1 MWAVR
6 NFTLMG
12 CGCDW
17 VGVAGGMNK
26 HLSTRVCVRVCVCF
40 CVFLCSAPVCTW
52 AKRPENKLRKKYC
65 LDQEG
70 SVLCSCE
77 LSMWL

>member
-26 HLSTRVCVRVCVCF
+26 HLSTRVCVCVCACVCVSVCF
-40 CVFLCSAPVCTW
+40 CVQLLSVHGQ
-52 AKRPENKLRKKYC
+52 N
-65 LDQEG
+65 DQRT
-70 SVLCSCE
+70 S
-77 LSMWL
+77 